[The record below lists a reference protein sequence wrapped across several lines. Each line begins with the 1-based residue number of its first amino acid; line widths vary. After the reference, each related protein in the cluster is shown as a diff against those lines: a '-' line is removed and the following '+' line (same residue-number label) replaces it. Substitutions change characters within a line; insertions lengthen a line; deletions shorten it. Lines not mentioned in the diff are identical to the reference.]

1 MMMDDDKKKNKVSLG
16 TVGGR
21 ARTGGQRRT
30 KNVHFKDTLK

>member
-1 MMMDDDKKKNKVSLG
+1 MTKKRTRSLSLG